1 MYKRF
6 LLLILGVISIS
17 CNSDIDAGNFVV
29 GSEYLE
35 INNNVIL
42 VDTFA
47 VNVSTIQVDSLVTSS
62 RLRIAVGSY
71 TDPIFGKVEAKSYF
85 QLTGDS
91 YSINATSSDTDG
103 SSYVFDSIRMVMKFD
118 KYYYGDTLK
127 VHSFAIH
134 RLQQQVKT
142 TLEDGTFHNDSNL
155 SYDSEVLGTVSFKP
169 KPLSQDSV
177 SVVLSDVFGK
187 ALFQKLKS
195 NEITSSD
202 EFVDYFKGFVI
213 TPVVGSTSSV
223 MGFGLGSELRLYY
236 SKSPSE
242 SETSLVKSF
251 AINDASK
258 QFNNFKLDKT
268 GTIISDLP
276 SSSLSL
282 SSVKT
287 SNKGYIQSG
296 TGVACRVD
304 IPNIKQLKRLY
315 TNGVIVDAQLTIKPA
330 NGTYTDNYPLPDS
343 LQVYVVDNLNR
354 IKSTLTT
361 SSGATAYAIL
371 NTKKDEFNETI
382 GYTVSVGSFL
392 QSELVKVS
400 DKNYSLMFV
409 LPNLNKGVDR
419 VVLADQGSKENKLQL
434 KLYYISY

>member
-6 LLLILGVISIS
+6 LLLILGVIAIS
-17 CNSDIDAGNFVV
+17 CDSDIDAGNFVV
-29 GSEYLE
+29 GSEFLQT
-35 INNNVIL
+35 NNNVIL

-47 VNVSTIQVDSLVTSS
+47 VNVSTIQIDSLVTSS

-103 SSYVFDSIRMVMKFD
+103 SSYVFDSIRMVMKLD
-118 KYYYGDTLK
+118 RYYYGDTLK
-127 VHSFAIH
+127 VHSFDIH
-134 RLQQQVKT
+134 RLQQNVKA

-155 SYDSEVLGTVSFKP
+155 TYDAEILGTVSYKP
-169 KPLSQDSV
+169 KPNSQDSV
-177 SVVLSDVFGK
+177 SVALSSVFGR
-187 ALFQKLKS
+187 ALFQKLRS
-195 NEITSSD
+195 NQIANSD
-202 EFVDYFKGFVI
+202 EFVEYFKGFVI
-213 TPVVGSTSSV
+213 TPTAGNSSSV
-223 MGFGLGSELRLYY
+223 MGFNLASELRLYY

-242 SETSLVKSF
+242 SETSLVKTF
-251 AINDASK
+251 NITDAAK

-268 GTIISDLP
+268 GTVISDLP
-276 SSSLSL
+276 SSTLNL
-282 SSVKT
+282 SSLKT
-287 SNKGYIQSG
+287 GNKSYIQSG
-296 TGVACRVD
+296 TGVACRVE

-343 LQVYVVDNLNR
+343 LQVYVVDHLNR
-354 IKSTLTT
+354 IKSSLTT
-361 SSGATAYAIL
+361 SSGAAAYAIL

-392 QSELVKVS
+392 QSELLRVT
-400 DKNYSLMFV
+400 DQQYSLLFV
-409 LPNLNKGVDR
+409 LPNLTKGVNR
-419 VVLADQGSKENKLQL
+419 VVLADQASKENKLQL